1 MKKNIIFLGK
11 NGQIANAF
19 FLLTEKL
26 DNKNNDFDC
35 QFYSSSDV
43 DLSNPVTTDLFL
55 DSLPKNIDLI
65 VNCMAY
71 TNVDKAEEEQDLC
84 NKINNISVG
93 VIAKYCFSNNIKFIH
108 FSTDYVFDG
117 TGSEPF
123 SEDNTANLHPLNFY
137 GKTKLLGEQA
147 IQKSGCDYI
156 IIRLSWV
163 YDARQ
168 TSKNFVNTIKRLAQE
183 KEVLNIVCD
192 QIGSPTSAD
201 FVAKNSMRIFYLAL
215 FASNEIQ
222 QKYYR
227 RILHLNNG
235 IFMSWHEFAVKI
247 ITDLRQNNQA
257 VLTREVLPILSSQY
271 PTKATRPLNS
281 RLKSKDQ
288 FF

>member
-163 YDARQ
+163 YDTRQ

-201 FVAKNSMRIFYLAL
+201 FVAKNSMRIFEKIFEEDKSLK
-215 FASNEIQ
+215 EI
-222 QKYYR
+222 
-227 RILHLNNG
+227 IHLNNG
-235 IFMSWHEFAVKI
+235 YFIS
-247 ITDLRQNNQA
+247 
-257 VLTREVLPILSSQY
+257 
-271 PTKATRPLNS
+271 
-281 RLKSKDQ
+281 
-288 FF
+288 

>member
-1 MKKNIIFLGK
+1 MKKNIVFLGK

-19 FLLTEKL
+19 FEISSQE
-26 DNKNNDFDC
+26 NKFNFS
-35 QFYSSSDV
+35 FYSSLEL
-43 DLSNPVTTDLFL
+43 DLSNPNATDSFL

-71 TNVDKAEEEQDLC
+71 TNVDKAEEEQDIC

-93 VIAKYCFSNNIKFIH
+93 VIAKYCFSNNIKFVH

-117 TGSEPF
+117 AGCEPF
-123 SEDNTANLHPLNFY
+123 SEDNTANLHPINYY

-163 YDARQ
+163 YDNREN
-168 TSKNFVNTIKRLAQE
+168 SKNFVNTIKRLVKE
-183 KEVLNIVCD
+183 KEVLNIVND

-201 FVAKNSMRIFYLAL
+201 FVAKNCMRVFYDAL
-215 FASNEIQ
+215 FSENEIQ

-235 IFMSWHEFAVKI
+235 IFMSWYEFAVKI
-247 ITDLRQNNQA
+247 IDELKQKNQA
-257 VLTREVLPILSSQY
+257 IITKEILGIPSSKY
-271 PTKATRPLNS
+271 PTKAMRPLNS
-281 RLKSKDQ
+281 RLKSKDK
-288 FF
+288 FS

>member
-1 MKKNIIFLGK
+1 
-11 NGQIANAF
+11 
-19 FLLTEKL
+19 
-26 DNKNNDFDC
+26 
-35 QFYSSSDV
+35 
-43 DLSNPVTTDLFL
+43 
-55 DSLPKNIDLI
+55 
-65 VNCMAY
+65 
-71 TNVDKAEEEQDLC
+71 
-84 NKINNISVG
+84 
-93 VIAKYCFSNNIKFIH
+93 
-108 FSTDYVFDG
+108 
-117 TGSEPF
+117 
-123 SEDNTANLHPLNFY
+123 
-137 GKTKLLGEQA
+137 
-147 IQKSGCDYI
+147 
-156 IIRLSWV
+156 
-163 YDARQ
+163 
-168 TSKNFVNTIKRLAQE
+168 LAQE

-201 FVAKNSMRIFYLAL
+201 FVAKNCMRIFYLAL

-247 ITDLRQNNQA
+247 IDDLKQNNQA